1 MAIRPPETALFKLIG
16 ILLTVAGIVA
26 AIAGGI
32 YVFHVVR
39 EFDSFGA
46 DGPPGELADGL
57 AVAFW
62 GIIAFTLGRYAA
74 RGARRT
80 GGRDRFGRILIAV
93 GYLMLGIALDRGVH
107 SAIGLWGA
115 PEAEGGQSAAVRTL
129 VTVGLWGVP
138 ATIIAVIGTKLASG
152 PETADAQ

>member
-1 MAIRPPETALFKLIG
+1 MAIRPPESELFKLIG
-16 ILLTVAGIVA
+16 ILLTVAGIGA

-32 YVFHVVR
+32 YAFHVVTQ
-39 EFDSFGA
+39 FDSIGA

-74 RGARRT
+74 RGARRS
-80 GGRDRFGRILIAV
+80 GGRDRFGRILIAA

-107 SAIGLWGA
+107 SAIGLWGT
-115 PEAEGGQSAAVRTL
+115 PEAAGGQSAAVRTL

-138 ATIIAVIGTKLASG
+138 GVIVAAIGTKVASG